1 MISRRKTRNASETNA
16 RFIAN
21 RRPQENKS
29 VCTVKDTDRGRSRI
43 RLLPFFMPQATRK
56 RRTNTAQSSAD
67 FCSRQ
72 KSAENRFRPNNKR
85 FFQPS
90 KKCDFLNEN
99 SVKKSQMTAV
109 CALGYKQAAA
119 LRAADQ
125 AHTLPT
131 NRTISGLTALPYLTG
146 CASLYTHGEKA
157 RREAEPSP
165 LTRSGSAAA
174 VPAAF
179 AFYPTFYLFYSPS
192 MDPAINF
199 SIGGASVCP
208 YKASRVLHD
217 FRRFVLF

>member
-1 MISRRKTRNASETNA
+1 
-16 RFIAN
+16 
-21 RRPQENKS
+21 
-29 VCTVKDTDRGRSRI
+29 
-43 RLLPFFMPQATRK
+43 
-56 RRTNTAQSSAD
+56 
-67 FCSRQ
+67 
-72 KSAENRFRPNNKR
+72 
-85 FFQPS
+85 
-90 KKCDFLNEN
+90 
-99 SVKKSQMTAV
+99 MTAV

-131 NRTISGLTALPYLTG
+131 NRTISGLTTLPYLTG

-192 MDPAINF
+192 MDPAIGF
-199 SIGGASVCP
+199 PIGGASICP
-208 YKASRVLHD
+208 IKPPASYTISTASCYFSKPSGAHVMAIYHK
-217 FRRFVLF
+217 